1 MKKELFILQIIFVSL
16 LIQSCKKDTQPQP
29 IIDNYRMEIEL
40 TDNAP
45 FGNVAAFFAF
55 GNSTFPD
62 STDLTGAE
70 GEGYLYLTPNPVYLE
85 RVLTYSA
92 PASDDVFIWVI
103 SSGSTDNFYS
113 AQVFKNDTSI
123 FKAVG
128 YVLNHERV
136 KIN

>member
-1 MKKELFILQIIFVSL
+1 MNRELFILQIIFAAL
-16 LIQSCKKDTQPQP
+16 LIPGCKKDTPPQP

-45 FGNVAAFFAF
+45 FGNVAGFFAF
-55 GNSTFPD
+55 GNKDFPD

-70 GEGYLYLTPNPVYLE
+70 GDGYLYLTPNPVYLE
-85 RVLTYSA
+85 RTLNYTA
-92 PASDDVFIWVI
+92 LASDDVFIWVI
-103 SSGSTDNFYS
+103 TSGSTDNFYS

-128 YVLNHERV
+128 YVLNHERI